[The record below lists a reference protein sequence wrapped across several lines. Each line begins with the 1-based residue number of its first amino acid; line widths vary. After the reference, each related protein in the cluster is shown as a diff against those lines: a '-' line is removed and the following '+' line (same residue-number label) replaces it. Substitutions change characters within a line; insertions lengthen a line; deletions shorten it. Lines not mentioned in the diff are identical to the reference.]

1 MAKNKRH
8 SRYSYSIGF
17 MVIITLIMIGA
28 LALINEVTIARIE
41 RNIEIKNQ
49 EKVLEA
55 ANLLPDNATD
65 ETIQTLYQNSFE
77 SIEYNSKKL
86 YRFSE
91 SSFVLPV
98 SGKGLWGNITG
109 YLGIDFSTNRIL
121 GFSIVAHSE
130 TPGLGGRIEEPDY
143 LDQFAGLN
151 LPAGP
156 DYLIYRPT
164 AGGNIDSISGAT
176 GTSNAVRNFLNE
188 NLTDYLDAYAKGEFE

>member
-1 MAKNKRH
+1 MAKNKLH

-28 LALINEVTIARIE
+28 LALINEVTIARID
-41 RNIEIKNQ
+41 RNVEIKNQ

-77 SIEYNSKKL
+77 SFEYNSKKL
-86 YRFSE
+86 YRFGE

-109 YLGIDFSTNRIL
+109 YMGIDFSSNRIL

-130 TPGLGGRIEEPDY
+130 TPGLGG
-143 LDQFAGLN
+143 
-151 LPAGP
+151 
-156 DYLIYRPT
+156 
-164 AGGNIDSISGAT
+164 
-176 GTSNAVRNFLNE
+176 
-188 NLTDYLDAYAKGEFE
+188 

>member
-1 MAKNKRH
+1 MAKNKLH

-28 LALINEVTIARIE
+28 LALINEVTIARID
-41 RNIEIKNQ
+41 RNVEIKNQ

-77 SIEYNSKKL
+77 SFEYNSKKL
-86 YRFSE
+86 YRFGE

-109 YLGIDFSTNRIL
+109 YMGIDFSSNRIL

-130 TPGLGGRIEEPDY
+130 TPGLGGRIEEADY
-143 LDQFAGLN
+143 LDQFDDLT
-151 LPAGP
+151 LPAEP
-156 DYLIYRPT
+156 DYLIYRP
-164 AGGNIDSISGAT
+164 AEAGNIDSISGAT

-188 NLTDYLDAYAKGEFE
+188 DLANYLDAYAKGEFE